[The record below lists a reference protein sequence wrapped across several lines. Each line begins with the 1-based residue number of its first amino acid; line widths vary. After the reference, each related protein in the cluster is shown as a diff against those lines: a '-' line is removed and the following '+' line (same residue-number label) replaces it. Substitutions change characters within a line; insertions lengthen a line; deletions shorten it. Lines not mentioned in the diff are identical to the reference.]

1 MDSSLTPADR
11 ALCEAARRLAL
22 EHFAKEDQP
31 PSGFDHAGWRQ
42 LAEFG
47 LFRVDLLDKS
57 TGLPRAARLLEALGS
72 GGADRGLL
80 FAAGAHLLG
89 CLWPLVQL
97 GSPAQHNE
105 WIPGLASGD
114 QIGALAITE
123 PEAGSAI
130 SALQTSATAAG
141 DEVVLQGQKTL
152 VTNATVAQVLLLIA
166 LEFPRRGSLGLSAF
180 LVPTNTPG
188 LSIRPIATVG
198 LNGAPAGEIDLQAV
212 RLPSTARLGPA
223 GGGLG
228 VLLAAMQAERTAIL
242 AGFLGA
248 AEFDLARCHHYL
260 KTRRQGGDQSS
271 LADHQAVQHKLAEIR
286 CRLETAR
293 AMLYRGVWEV
303 VHGHD
308 RIAWPAMVKKT
319 VSEAVAQS
327 AHDIQCL
334 YAGAGWQNRNRS
346 ATAVQDTLA
355 ILSASGTT
363 QVQLNTIASQL
374 AKTLVPLAPPK
385 SS

>member
-1 MDSSLTPADR
+1 MDCTVSQADHS
-11 ALCEAARRLAL
+11 LCEAARRLAL
-22 EHFAKEDQP
+22 ERFGTEDRVSP
-31 PSGFDHAGWRQ
+31 GFDHAGWRQ
-42 LAEFG
+42 LADFG
-47 LFRVDLLDKS
+47 VFRVDLLDKS
-57 TGLPRAARLLEALGS
+57 AGLPRAARLLEAWGA

-80 FAAGAHLLG
+80 FAAGAHLFG

-97 GSPAQHNE
+97 GSSAQQAQ
-105 WIPGLASGD
+105 WVPGLASGE

-123 PEAGSAI
+123 PDAGSAI
-130 SALQTSATAAG
+130 SALRTSAVAAG
-141 DEVVLQGQKTL
+141 DEVVLQGHKTL
-152 VTNATVAQVLLLIA
+152 VTNATAAQVLLLIA
-166 LEFPRRGSLGLSAF
+166 LEFPQRGGLGLSAF
-180 LVPTNTPG
+180 LVPTSTPG
-188 LSIRPIATVG
+188 ISIRPLATVG
-198 LNGAPAGEIDLQAV
+198 LDGAPAGEIELQTV
-212 RLPSTARLGPA
+212 RLPATARLGPA

-260 KTRRQGGDQSS
+260 KNRRQGGDQSS

-303 VHGHD
+303 SHGRD

-319 VSEAVAQS
+319 VSEAIHQC

-334 YAGAGWQNRNRS
+334 YAGAGWRNLNRS
-346 ATAVQDTLA
+346 ATAVQDTMA
-355 ILSASGTT
+355 ILAASGTT
-363 QVQLNTIASQL
+363 EVQLNTIASQL
-374 AKTLVPLAPPK
+374 TKTLVPLT
-385 SS
+385 